1 MLMSAVSWNAWPKA
15 GETKMTADEDKLYKS
30 VLGGKPFMM
39 GVSPSF
45 YVSKYLPLLQLPN
58 PH

>member
-1 MLMSAVSWNAWPKA
+1 MLMSTVSWNAWPAA
-15 GETKMTADEDKLYKS
+15 GQTKMTADEDHEYKS

-45 YVSKYLPLLQLPN
+45 YVSKYPPLP
-58 PH
+58 